1 MDSASRQAFQN
12 EVTCTICMNYFID
25 PITIAC
31 GHNFCRSCL
40 FLCWEEGKAPMC
52 CPVCREIS
60 EKSDF
65 KTNVALKKLAS
76 LARQTR
82 AQRNIDSSDKICIR
96 HEETKE
102 LFLFGEADRRWLC
115 RPRSESPEPMAHSHS
130 PIGWDAEEC
139 REKLIKEMDYL
150 WKINQGTQNDLNQEI
165 SKTRS
170 IMNYV
175 ELRKAIIKIQYL
187 KMHEFLEEEEQLH
200 LQALDREGKELFQQ
214 LQNSE
219 VRITQHLG
227 RMKDKYRELWEMC
240 HMPDAE
246 LSQDMGNVLA
256 RTYLAHMQKPQP
268 VNPELTS
275 WGITGVLNML
285 NNFRVHTALNTEMTP
300 CYISLSEDV
309 RQVIFGDD
317 HRSAPM
323 DPPGV
328 ESFAMWGAQAFS
340 SGRHYW
346 EVDVTGSSNWILGVC
361 KDSRTADTSIIID
374 SDEMFF
380 LISSKSNNQYS
391 LSTNSPHIV
400 HYVQRPQGQVG
411 VFLDY
416 ENGAVSFF
424 DVYQGS
430 LIYGFPPSS
439 FSSPLRPFFCLG
451 SR

>member
-1 MDSASRQAFQN
+1 MDSDSWQAFQN

-25 PITIAC
+25 PVTIAC
-31 GHNFCRSCL
+31 GHNFCRPCL
-40 FLCWEEGKAPMC
+40 FLCWEEVKAPMR
-52 CPVCREIS
+52 CPSCREIS

-65 KTNVALKKLAS
+65 ETNVVLKKLAC
-76 LARQTR
+76 LARQTS
-82 AQRNIDSSDKICIR
+82 AQRNIDSSDKICIQ

-102 LFLFGEADRRWLC
+102 LFGEADKRSLC
-115 RPRSESPEPMAHSHS
+115 RPRFESPEPMAHSHS

-139 REKLIKEMDYL
+139 REKVIKEMDYL
-150 WKINQGTQNDLNQEI
+150 WTIKQGTQNDLNQEI
-165 SKTRS
+165 SKIRS
-170 IMNYV
+170 IENYV
-175 ELRKAIIKIQYL
+175 DLRKAIIKIQYL
-187 KMHEFLEEEEQLH
+187 KMHQFLEEEEQLH
-200 LQALDREGKELFQQ
+200 LQALDREGKELFQK
-214 LQNSE
+214 LQNSQ

-246 LSQDMGNVLA
+246 LPQDMGNVLA
-256 RTYLAHMQKPQP
+256 STDLAHMQKPQP

-285 NNFRVHTALNTEMTP
+285 NNFRVHNALSTEMTP

-317 HRSAPM
+317 HRRALM

-328 ESFAMWGAQAFS
+328 ESFAMWGVQAFS

-361 KDSRTADTSIIID
+361 KDSKTADSSIVID

-380 LISSKSNNQYS
+380 LISSKSSNQYS
-391 LSTNSPHIV
+391 LSTNSPHID
-400 HYVQRPQGQVG
+400 HYVQRPQGRVG

-424 DVYQGS
+424 DVYQDS